1 VLLAVSQETWVVI
14 RENTDDTCSPNRTFQ
29 SYLCLCHG
37 SVDPSVVG
45 ACGRPPS
52 RRHPPQ
58 PLAFPMIAGA
68 ESALALG
75 IV

>member
-1 VLLAVSQETWVVI
+1 MLTGMRHL
-14 RENTDDTCSPNRTFQ
+14 SPIDLRNAST
-29 SYLCLCHG
+29 
-37 SVDPSVVG
+37 
-45 ACGRPPS
+45 
-52 RRHPPQ
+52 